1 MDIGITF
8 TPDGLGH
15 GLYTEAIALGRIGDL
30 RIERATT
37 IEFDNRAQ
45 YWRVCDPT
53 GFRMFNSP
61 SRQECLDWER
71 RHIESQEDLKHE
83 QLSDGVGTTA
93 AGAGI
98 AWGKGTDT
106 RGRTSGVQ

>member
-1 MDIGITF
+1 MSQEFVVTF
-8 TPDGLGH
+8 TPDGQGH
-15 GLYTEAIALGRIGDL
+15 GLYTEAIDLGRIGDL

-37 IEFDNRAQ
+37 IEFDNTAQ

-71 RHIESQEDLKHE
+71 QYFNSQEDMKHAL
-83 QLSDGVGTTA
+83 QHGADPVTACAGVDGRDGSNT
-93 AGAGI
+93 
-98 AWGKGTDT
+98 
-106 RGRTSGVQ
+106 